1 MLTLGFW
8 IEKEKENI
16 TRKCVGFKECVVSKL
31 HKEKDRKS
39 ENKNSEGNLK
49 ESLGRYGWQA
59 SIKV

>member
-1 MLTLGFW
+1 
-8 IEKEKENI
+8 
-16 TRKCVGFKECVVSKL
+16 VGFKECVVSKL